1 MDTGLE
7 FILNSNAKELH
18 INDLSLVQRFVEDAT
33 PANRTARHKAINTTE
48 EITLFLIR
56 YLKLKGILNSN

>member
-7 FILNSNAKELH
+7 FILNTNAKELH

-33 PANRTARHKAINTTE
+33 PANRTARHKAIRT
-48 EITLFLIR
+48 I
-56 YLKLKGILNSN
+56 